1 MDSYGVLVSPAVKKL
16 LRTTPSFMGGNLTAW
31 SETPAR
37 GREEGNFMLAR
48 FYDLIHYGFL
58 WFL

>member
-48 FYDLIHYGFL
+48 FYDLIH
-58 WFL
+58 